1 MFKENEKNVEWVNVY
16 LNKKFQ
22 GYIERDN
29 YEQLAAAIVVLG
41 RQGDLIIT
49 SFLDEQL
56 ITTCG
61 FFLDYCDPVIREPL
75 MYELI
80 PLQQEAAV
88 PELKLQTDIESYDD
102 VIDER

>member
-1 MFKENEKNVEWVNVY
+1 M
-16 LNKKFQ
+16 
-22 GYIERDN
+22 
-29 YEQLAAAIVVLG
+29 
-41 RQGDLIIT
+41 
-49 SFLDEQL
+49 

-80 PLQQEAAV
+80 PLQQGAAV